1 MVPSWLHA
9 LSIVSLVLA
18 FACAAIIA
26 LDVAR
31 HPQQMWIMNI
41 VWPVTALFG
50 SALALWAYLAYG
62 RLARREVAQAA
73 MKRGEPMPAK
83 AETSFRVKVG
93 KGASHCGSGCTLG
106 DIVAEW
112 LVFFVPVIAAWF
124 GYQTLFAD
132 KIFAVWIVDY
142 LFAFAF
148 GVAFQ
153 YFTIKP
159 MRNLSPGRGLVQAV
173 KADAASLT
181 AWQFGMYGFMAI
193 AYFYIFRTV
202 LGTTLHVNS
211 VEFWFMMQIA
221 MLFGFA
227 TSYPVNWWLIRRGI
241 KEAM

>member
-1 MVPSWLHA
+1 MVPAWLHT
-9 LSIVSLVLA
+9 LSIASLLLG
-18 FACAAIIA
+18 FACMVIIA
-26 LDVAR
+26 VDVWR
-31 HPQQMWIMNI
+31 HPQHMWIMNI
-41 VWPVTALFG
+41 VWPVTALFA
-50 SALALWAYLAYG
+50 SVLALWGYFTYG
-62 RLARREVAQAA
+62 RLATHDKAHAA
-73 MKRGEPMPAK
+73 MQRDEEMPAK
-83 AETSFRVKVG
+83 AQTSFAVKVG

-112 LVFFVPVIAAWF
+112 LVFLVPVIATWF
-124 GYQTLFAD
+124 GYQTIFSD

-142 LFAFAF
+142 IFAFAF

-159 MRNLSPGRGLVQAV
+159 MRDLSPGRALVQAV

-181 AWQFGMYGFMAI
+181 AWQLGMYGFMAV

-202 LGTTLHVNS
+202 LGATLHVNS
-211 VEFWFMMQIA
+211 PEFWFMMQIA

-227 TSYPVNWWLIRRGI
+227 TSYPMNWWLIRQGV